1 MFIRREEENSTMKT
15 ARLNIGILIS
25 TFCGLATLALAV
37 VPPAKASCGS
47 TTCFLVIG
55 SQAGVSQKGLL
66 TANMIYNYIPQG
78 TLLDGTTGII
88 PAVEVDDRQIVL
100 DEHREIRTINQFVTL
115 DLNYGMT
122 ERFAVQVTVPTIVR
136 SHRHLIEQGA
146 TNEEEQLFTDT
157 GLGDIRLTG
166 KYNIL
171 PTLRSLLVVGI
182 GIELPTG
189 KFNTQ
194 TNVPKNTQEPTLQ
207 LGRGN
212 VGLVGTLYQAYELL
226 PHRLNQFSSV
236 SYRHTFRNNNG
247 YQFGDEYILSGGL
260 NYQALNWLVLT
271 GQFNWRY
278 LVHDNFSSSLR
289 QHVPAGPSFDIDTA
303 IRDRRVP
310 TTGSTT
316 LMWTPGFTLN
326 VLPQTALYVNVQIP
340 VARDFNNNLAQG
352 VSYVFG
358 ITRSFQLF

>member
-1 MFIRREEENSTMKT
+1 MKMV
-15 ARLNIGILIS
+15 RLNIGILIS

-55 SQAGVSQKGLL
+55 SQAGVSQKGVL

-88 PAVEVDDRQIVL
+88 PAIEVDDRKMVL
-100 DEHREIRTINQFVTL
+100 NEHREIRTINQFYTL
-115 DLNYGMT
+115 DLNYGVT

-146 TNEEEQLFTDT
+146 TDEEEQLFTDN

-171 PTLRSLLVVGI
+171 PTLRNLVVLGV

-207 LGRGN
+207 LSRGN
-212 VGLVGTLYQAYELL
+212 VGLVGTLYQAYELV